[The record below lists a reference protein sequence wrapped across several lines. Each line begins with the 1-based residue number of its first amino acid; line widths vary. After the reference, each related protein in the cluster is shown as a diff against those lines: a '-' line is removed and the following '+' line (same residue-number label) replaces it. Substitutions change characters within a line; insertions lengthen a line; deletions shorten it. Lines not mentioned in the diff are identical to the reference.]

1 MLLDHEGHIK
11 LTDYGMCKEGI
22 RTGDTTSTFC
32 GKYVKRANGLDENH
46 RIVHRVWSSIKTFK
60 MSYFIDDRSRTV
72 FLLGTCLVVLF
83 MMLQYVIQ
91 NE

>member
-32 GKYVKRANGLDENH
+32 GKYVKRANGLDEKSQN
-46 RIVHRVWSSIKTFK
+46 IIFHRV
-60 MSYFIDDRSRTV
+60 
-72 FLLGTCLVVLF
+72 
-83 MMLQYVIQ
+83 
-91 NE
+91 

>member
-32 GKYVKRANGLDENH
+32 GKYVKRANGLDEK
-46 RIVHRVWSSIKTFK
+46 S
-60 MSYFIDDRSRTV
+60 
-72 FLLGTCLVVLF
+72 
-83 MMLQYVIQ
+83 Q
-91 NE
+91 NIIFNAYIEFEVA